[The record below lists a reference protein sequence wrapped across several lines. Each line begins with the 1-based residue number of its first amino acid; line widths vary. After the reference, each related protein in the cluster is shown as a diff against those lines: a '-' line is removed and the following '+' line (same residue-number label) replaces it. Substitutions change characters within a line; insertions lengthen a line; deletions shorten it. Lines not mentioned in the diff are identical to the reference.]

1 MIRRFEG
8 AGWINPAFALVI
20 AVTLIRWALLAFDR
34 TDLYVDE
41 SQYWLWGQHFA
52 FGYYSKPPLI
62 AWLIGAVTT
71 LAGSDATFWV
81 RMPGAALHGATA
93 LILAAL
99 AARIYSAKTAL
110 WVAAAYVT
118 LPMVAL
124 GSFTLSTDT
133 VMAPFFAAALY
144 FHRRLI
150 ETPLARFALA
160 AGAMAG
166 IGFMAKYAAI
176 YFLIGMAMA
185 ALLHR
190 DQRISLRQTVLLL
203 LAFGAVVSPNIIWNL
218 NNHLATL
225 AHTMDNVGWV
235 RQGNPLAGM
244 HLTGP
249 IDFLASQFAVIGP
262 LVFAA
267 LLVKLIKPRA
277 EALAGFVYPPL
288 VVVMLQ
294 SLLDQAYANWAIA
307 AYFAGTVLAVTA
319 LQRRPVLLWLSLAVN
334 GALSLALPVIATTP
348 SIAIGERPIL
358 LRYLGRADFSQQ
370 IIDLARQN
378 RITDVMAESREILA
392 DLFYTGRDSGLA
404 FHAPRPKGRALNHY
418 EETYPLPQGLTEQL
432 LIVAEQTPACTLATL
447 PLRAEQ
453 TAYRNFAYAAFV
465 VDAECF
471 NAAH

>member
-1 MIRRFEG
+1 MTRWFKPSD
-8 AGWINPAFALVI
+8 WITPAFALVI

-71 LAGSDATFWV
+71 LAGSDAPFWV
-81 RMPGAALHGATA
+81 RMPGPALHGVTA

-99 AARIYSAKTAL
+99 AARIYSARTAV

-133 VMAPFFAAALY
+133 AMAPFFAAALY

-150 ETPLARFALA
+150 ETPLARFAIA

-176 YFLIGMAMA
+176 YFLIGVALA
-185 ALLHR
+185 AVLRR
-190 DQRISLRQTVLLL
+190 DQRISLPNTAMILV
-203 LAFGAVVSPNIIWNL
+203 AFAAVISPNIVWNL
-218 NNHLATL
+218 GNHLTTL
-225 AHTMDNVGWV
+225 SHTMDNVGWV
-235 RQGNPLAGM
+235 RQGDPLAGLN
-244 HLTGP
+244 LTGP
-249 IDFLASQFAVIGP
+249 LEFLLSQAAVIGP
-262 LVFAA
+262 LLFAG
-267 LLVKLIKPRA
+267 LLIKLINPRA

-288 VVVMLQ
+288 VVVALQ

-307 AYFAGTVLAVTA
+307 AYFAGTILAVLG
-319 LQRRPVLLWLSLAVN
+319 LQRWPVLLWLSLVLN
-334 GALSLALPVIATTP
+334 GALALALPVIATTP
-348 SIAIGERPIL
+348 SIAIGDRPIL
-358 LRYLGRADFSQQ
+358 LRYLGRAEFSQQ
-370 IIDLARQN
+370 IIHLAREN
-378 RITDVMAESREILA
+378 RTANIMAASREVLA
-392 DLFYTGRDSGLA
+392 DLFYTGRNSGLA
-404 FHAPRPKGRALNHY
+404 FYAPRPNGRALNHY
-418 EETYPLPQGLTEQL
+418 EQTYPLPSDLTGQL
-432 LIVAEQTPACTLATL
+432 LIVAEQAPACTLKTL
-447 PLRAEQ
+447 PLKTDR

-471 NAAH
+471 NAAQ